1 MVLVLYRYSVRS
13 SDPIYGFWFFEAYY
27 ESFGKQLSMIS
38 PKFMPVTDA
47 AVVELLSFKAN
58 MYAVKRDQMSNF
70 I

>member
-38 PKFMPVTDA
+38 PKFIPETDA
-47 AVVELLSFKAN
+47 AVEELLLFKAN
-58 MYAVKRDQMSNF
+58 M
-70 I
+70 